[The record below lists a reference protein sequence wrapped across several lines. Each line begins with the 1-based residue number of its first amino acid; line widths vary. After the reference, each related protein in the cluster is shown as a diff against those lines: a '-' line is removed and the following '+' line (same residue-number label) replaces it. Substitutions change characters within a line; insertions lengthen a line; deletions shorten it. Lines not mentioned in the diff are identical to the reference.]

1 MGMFDTIICEY
12 PLPDEW
18 ENANFQSK
26 DLKCELDTY
35 VITSGGRLV
44 LKRDS
49 SVTDTNHH
57 GFLYFY
63 DFPLGSYDVRL
74 DGAHRYSTLR
84 DDARLITYEA
94 KFTDGQLVEIKRL
107 P

>member
-18 ENANFQSK
+18 ETPNFQAK
-26 DLKCELDTY
+26 DLNCELDTY
-35 VITSGGRLV
+35 LITSGGRLV
-44 LKRDS
+44 LQRDGNM
-49 SVTDTNHH
+49 TDINHH
-57 GFLYFY
+57 GFIYFY
-63 DFPLGSYDVRL
+63 DLPPDSYDIHGEGVN
-74 DGAHRYSTLR
+74 RYSTLR
-84 DDARLITYEA
+84 KDAKLITYEA